1 MPPATAGPD
10 PADPRLNVALIVG
23 RTEAEGPGVRAALW
37 VQGCTIRC
45 PGCCNPEMLAQK
57 DATWMT
63 VDEALAQ
70 LPADVEGVSFLGGEP
85 SEQAAGLAVLARRVR
100 ERGQTVMIYSGR
112 TIEELRALP
121 DGAALLAHTDLLVD
135 GRYEESLRTTERR
148 FIGSTNQRLHFLT
161 DRYRADDARFASPN
175 TVELRLTIAADGTKS
190 ITMNGWPV
198 KGARTL
204 PIVRGDA

>member
-1 MPPATAGPD
+1 MPPLAAAPD
-10 PADPRLNVALIVG
+10 PLDLRLNVALIVG

-45 PGCCNPEMLAQK
+45 PGCCNPEMLAVR
-57 DATWMT
+57 DATPMS
-63 VDEALAQ
+63 VREALAQ

-85 SEQAAGLAVLARRVR
+85 TEQAPALGALARAVQA
-100 ERGQTVMIYSGR
+100 RGQTVMVYSGR
-112 TIEELRALP
+112 TLEELRAMP
-121 DGAALLAHTDLLVD
+121 DCAVLLAHTDLLVD
-135 GRYEESLRTTERR
+135 GRYEEALRTTERR

-161 DRYRADDARFASPN
+161 SRHREDDPRLREHN

-204 PIVRGDA
+204 PIVRDT